1 MAGDTPV
8 ILEHLD
14 SPISEPHVHP
24 TADQPVRHRVKSL
37 VDIDV
42 VVGIHLGGLPLGAF
56 EWLARHRR
64 QGLRARSPQT
74 AGGSDRGAQRAAAM
88 GTLIK
93 TAKLND
99 IDRQAWLADVLARI
113 NESTIHRLDELLP
126 ENWRKP
132 LPNRAEAA

>member
-42 VVGIHLGGLPLGAF
+42 VVGIHLGGLPLDAF

-74 AGGSDRGAQRAAAM
+74 AGSSDRGAQRAAAM
-88 GTLIK
+88 GTLMQ
-93 TAKLND
+93 T
-99 IDRQAWLADVLARI
+99 R
-113 NESTIHRLDELLP
+113 
-126 ENWRKP
+126 
-132 LPNRAEAA
+132 